1 MDTFANAIAHDSA
14 AVRLSCAVSL
24 ADAAEHFPAQVGP
37 TVDGLQKLYV
47 EKSKSLE
54 PEVDRFVSLTILYK

>member
-1 MDTFANAIAHDSA
+1 M
-14 AVRLSCAVSL
+14 SL

-37 TVDGLQKLYV
+37 TIEGLQKLYV

-54 PEVDRFVSLTILYK
+54 PEVDRFVSHTILVCHQYNADL